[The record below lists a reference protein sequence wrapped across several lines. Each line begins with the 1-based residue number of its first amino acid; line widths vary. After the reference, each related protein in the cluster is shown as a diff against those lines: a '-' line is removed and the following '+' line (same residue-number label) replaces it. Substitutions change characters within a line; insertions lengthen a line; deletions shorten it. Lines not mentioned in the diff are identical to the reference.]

1 MMKINRPSEKQ
12 VIHQALDILSN
23 NLDPSSFAR
32 FVAVC
37 QLGEGDYLKTKEQV
51 FNRETVDSLYEKIQ
65 AFETAKN
72 ELNP

>member
-12 VIHQALDILSN
+12 VIHQALDILSS

-37 QLGEGDYLKTKEQV
+37 QLGEGDYLKTKEQL
-51 FNRETVDSLYEKIQ
+51 FNPETVDSLYEKIQ
-65 AFETAKN
+65 AFEKAKN